1 MKDDLPS
8 AGGAGPKPQ
17 PGLGEVVALHCFCS
31 ACGKTVYYLPGQG
44 GTVVQCPQC
53 HSPTQLPAAPKT
65 KPGPG
70 LMKPGVLPFTQKKC
84 PDCGGAVNSDS
95 SCPACLTKQQQNR
108 KYIVLAGAL
117 IVVLIAGVVFA
128 VMRTH
133 KIARAKETAAAAAAS
148 NSGPGHIFILTAPAN
163 DPSRATNDLWPR
175 HFVLERRR
183 GSDFAVAVGDV
194 ENLSQR
200 IRYGLKVD
208 IELLDRNGHKIGTVN
223 DTITHLAPNA
233 VWHVIASTSDTNAI
247 NARFAGIKE
256 NQ

>member
-1 MKDDLPS
+1 
-8 AGGAGPKPQ
+8 
-17 PGLGEVVALHCFCS
+17 
-31 ACGKTVYYLPGQG
+31 
-44 GTVVQCPQC
+44 
-53 HSPTQLPAAPKT
+53 
-65 KPGPG
+65 
-70 LMKPGVLPFTQKKC
+70 MKPGVLPFTQKKC